1 MQLRSFR
8 LLSLVTVFCCVL
20 PLLAQTGAPQQ
31 IPSIKVD
38 TRAVVVDVVVTKG
51 NDEAV
56 LALHKED
63 FQVKEDGKPV
73 AIDYFE
79 EHTAKALPPGAL
91 APLPKMPP
99 DVYTNV
105 PPVPESDSVNVL
117 LLDSLNTE
125 KQDQS
130 YVHQQILTFLKNMQ
144 PGTRCAI
151 FTLGSKL
158 RFVQGFTTDNT
169 ALLAALNDKK
179 NGVSPEKDW
188 SARSRSDEADDA
200 WEIAT
205 QVRMSNGHMT
215 GGIEAMQASQNDFA
229 VFQYGDRASMTIEA
243 LQYLARYLGGIPGRK
258 NLIWFASS
266 FPVTVFPTY
275 SQKQSMEDV
284 RINVNAVKQTAD
296 LLTVSKVA
304 VYPIGAEGMMVDHLF
319 DGGGAGNGRTSGGGA
334 ALNSVAGLGG
344 DDDRRA
350 LQIMAMEQLANDTGG
365 KAYYNTNDLNTA
377 MTHAINDGAHYY
389 TLAYTPTD
397 KKMDGQYRRIEIKLT
412 QGRYKLAYRRGYNA
426 DSATAGEA
434 KPESD
439 PLRPLL
445 GRGLPSATQILYGIH
460 VFPANPQ
467 PEPNAP
473 RAGQNPNLAR
483 PFTRYIVDFMI
494 RWSDITLQAAAQ
506 DTHTGKFQ
514 VDLLAYDRDGKI
526 VNWQGGTLLVDLN
539 PETYNAIRNSGFP
552 EHAEIDLPNTDLYLA
567 TGIYDWN
574 TGKAGTLEI
583 PLHPGAPAA
592 TAAQNPAP

>member
-169 ALLAALNDKK
+169 ALLAALNDK
-179 NGVSPEKDW
+179 
-188 SARSRSDEADDA
+188 R
-200 WEIAT
+200 
-205 QVRMSNGHMT
+205 
-215 GGIEAMQASQNDFA
+215 
-229 VFQYGDRASMTIEA
+229 
-243 LQYLARYLGGIPGRK
+243 
-258 NLIWFASS
+258 
-266 FPVTVFPTY
+266 TVFLRRRTGPRDHAPT
-275 SQKQSMEDV
+275 
-284 RINVNAVKQTAD
+284 RPTT
-296 LLTVSKVA
+296 L
-304 VYPIGAEGMMVDHLF
+304 
-319 DGGGAGNGRTSGGGA
+319 GRS
-334 ALNSVAGLGG
+334 
-344 DDDRRA
+344 
-350 LQIMAMEQLANDTGG
+350 
-365 KAYYNTNDLNTA
+365 
-377 MTHAINDGAHYY
+377 
-389 TLAYTPTD
+389 
-397 KKMDGQYRRIEIKLT
+397 
-412 QGRYKLAYRRGYNA
+412 
-426 DSATAGEA
+426 
-434 KPESD
+434 
-439 PLRPLL
+439 PLR
-445 GRGLPSATQILYGIH
+445 S
-460 VFPANPQ
+460 
-467 PEPNAP
+467 E
-473 RAGQNPNLAR
+473 
-483 PFTRYIVDFMI
+483 
-494 RWSDITLQAAAQ
+494 
-506 DTHTGKFQ
+506 
-514 VDLLAYDRDGKI
+514 
-526 VNWQGGTLLVDLN
+526 
-539 PETYNAIRNSGFP
+539 
-552 EHAEIDLPNTDLYLA
+552 
-567 TGIYDWN
+567 
-574 TGKAGTLEI
+574 
-583 PLHPGAPAA
+583 
-592 TAAQNPAP
+592 